1 MRLLILSP
9 DFPSPANPVP
19 SIFVQTQAIELQRH
33 GVLVTVCAP
42 TPMVLPGQ
50 AALKPQWRT
59 YAQIPR
65 SYQVERVEVRRPR
78 YFAFPGENFW
88 AWPHYAKALSL
99 RGLSAD
105 QFNLIHAHFA
115 HPEGTL
121 GLLLKR
127 RWKKPLVVTLH
138 GDDANTYPEQSP
150 RYRKYYERVL
160 AQADLILAVSDGI
173 RQKAQARTQRPVL
186 THRVGLRLPPI
197 QEKPDKRAL
206 RSELGLP
213 QDRFVLL
220 FVGTLV
226 QYKGVLELS
235 EALRQLDDEGVLAVF
250 IGDGPLRDG
259 LGGTSRT
266 RRILLGQQPNAVVR
280 RYMAAA
286 DALILPSYREG
297 LPTVVVEAGAVG
309 LPVIASNRGGT
320 PEIVTPET
328 GYRLEE
334 ISPAAILAAIA
345 QVRSDP
351 LEARARGERLRQHVY
366 RHYDASRNAQ
376 ELVQLYRR
384 LLEGAL
390 G

>member
-1 MRLLILSP
+1 MRLLFLSP
-9 DFPSPANPVP
+9 DFPSVVHP
-19 SIFVQTQAIELQRH
+19 SACIFVQTQALELQRL
-33 GVLVTVCAP
+33 GEQVDVYAP
-42 TPMVLPGQ
+42 TPLVLPGM
-50 AALKPQWRT
+50 ARINPAWLA
-59 YAQIPR
+59 YAQIP
-65 SYQVERVEVRRPR
+65 PR
-78 YFAFPGENFW
+78 YEVEGVRVLRSRYLAFPAENLRG
-88 AWPHYAKALSL
+88 WPHRLKSLSL
-99 RGLSAD
+99 PPGPYD
-105 QFNLIHAHFA
+105 LIHAHFA

-150 RYRKYYERVL
+150 RYRKYYQRVL
-160 AQADLILAVSDGI
+160 AEADMILAVSEGI
-173 RQKAQARTQRPVL
+173 RQKAQSLTQRPVL
-186 THRVGLRLPPI
+186 THRVGLKLPPI
-197 QEKPDKRAL
+197 EEKPDKRAL

-213 QDRFVLL
+213 QDRFILL

-226 QYKGVLELS
+226 DYKGVLELA

-259 LGGTSRT
+259 LGSSSRT
-266 RRILLGQQPNAVVR
+266 QRIMLGQQPNAVVR

-297 LPTVVVEAGAVG
+297 LPTVVVEAGTVG

-334 ISPAAILAAIA
+334 INPAAILAAIA
-345 QVRSDP
+345 QVRSNP
-351 LEARARGERLRQHVY
+351 LEALARGERLRQHVY
-366 RHYDASRNAQ
+366 HHYDASQNAQ
-376 ELVQLYRR
+376 VLVQLYRK
-384 LLEGAL
+384 LLQERPD
-390 G
+390 

>member
-1 MRLLILSP
+1 MRLLFLSP
-9 DFPSPANPVP
+9 DFPSAAHP
-19 SIFVQTQAIELQRH
+19 SACIFVQTQALELQRL
-33 GVLVTVCAP
+33 GAQVDVYAP
-42 TPMVLPGQ
+42 TPMVLPGM
-50 AALKPQWRT
+50 ARLKPNWQA
-59 YAQIPR
+59 YAQIP
-65 SYQVERVEVRRPR
+65 SLYKVEGVGVLRPR
-78 YFAFPGENFW
+78 YPAFPGENLW
-88 AWPHYAKALSL
+88 GWPHRFKSFSL
-99 RGLSAD
+99 PPQQYD
-105 QFNLIHAHFA
+105 LIHAHFA

-121 GLLLKR
+121 GLLLRR

-138 GDDANTYPEQSP
+138 GDDANTYPDQSP

-186 THRVGLRLPPI
+186 THRVGLRLPPM

-206 RSELGLP
+206 RSQLGLP

-226 QYKGVLELS
+226 EYKGVLELS
-235 EALRQLDDEGVLAVF
+235 DALRQLDDEGVLAVF

-266 RRILLGQQPNAVVR
+266 QRILLGQQPNAVVR

-345 QVRSDP
+345 QVRSNP
-351 LEARARGERLRQHVY
+351 LEAQGRGERLQQHVY

-376 ELVQLYRR
+376 ELVQLYRK
-384 LLEGAL
+384 LLEGAW

>member
-1 MRLLILSP
+1 MRVLFLSP
-9 DFPSPANPVP
+9 DFPSNVHP
-19 SIFVQTQAIELQRH
+19 SACIFVQTQALELQSL
-33 GVLVTVCAP
+33 GVQVDVHAP
-42 TPMVLPGQ
+42 IPLVLPGM
-50 AALKPQWRT
+50 ARLKPNWRAYT
-59 YAQIPR
+59 QIPNQ
-65 SYQVERVEVRRPR
+65 YDVEGVRVLRPR
-78 YFAFPGENFW
+78 YLAFPSENLW
-88 AWPHYAKALSL
+88 GWPHRLKAFSL
-99 RGLSAD
+99 PAHSCD
-105 QFNLIHAHFA
+105 LIHAHFA

-150 RYRKYYERVL
+150 RYRKYYKQVL

-173 RQKAQARTQRPVL
+173 RQKAQAHTQRPVL
-186 THRVGLRLPPI
+186 THRVGLRLPPM
-197 QEKPDKRAL
+197 QERPDKRGL
-206 RSELGLP
+206 RSQLGLP

-259 LGGTSRT
+259 LGSSSRT
-266 RRILLGQQPNAVVR
+266 QRILLGQQPNVVVR

-297 LPTVVVEAGAVG
+297 LPTVVVEAGAMG

-390 G
+390 S

>member
-1 MRLLILSP
+1 MRVLFLSP
-9 DFPSPANPVP
+9 DFPSNVHP
-19 SIFVQTQAIELQRH
+19 SACIFVQTQALELQRL
-33 GVLVTVCAP
+33 GVQVDVHAP
-42 TPMVLPGQ
+42 IPLVLPGM
-50 AALKPQWRT
+50 ARLKPNWRA
-59 YAQIPR
+59 YAQIPNR
-65 SYQVERVEVRRPR
+65 YDVEGVRVLRPR
-78 YFAFPGENFW
+78 YLAFPNENLW
-88 AWPHYAKALSL
+88 GWPHRLKVFSL
-99 RGLSAD
+99 PAHPCD
-105 QFNLIHAHFA
+105 LIHAHFA

-197 QEKPDKRAL
+197 QENPDKTAL
-206 RSELGLP
+206 RSQLGLP

-266 RRILLGQQPNAVVR
+266 QRILLGQQPNAVVR

-345 QVRSDP
+345 QVRSNP
-351 LEARARGERLRQHVY
+351 LEAQARGERLRQHVY
-366 RHYDASRNAQ
+366 HYYDASRNAQ
-376 ELVQLYRR
+376 ALVQLYRQ

-390 G
+390 S